1 MKTWKIFDVG
11 NIQLQE
17 TELSAEN
24 LVKIKVTKVPF
35 LGTDLN
41 AFYGKNKVMPI
52 TPGRLAVGLVS
63 EADPLTGLQKG
74 EKVVV
79 SPYLKAPKGKGVLV
93 YGVDV
98 DGFLSDYIAQPF
110 ENVYSL
116 PDGVSEDAAL
126 FAENIALANKT
137 FSILHID
144 SHEYVVVLGANA
156 QGLILAQ
163 LANYYHAIPILI
175 DKDEN
180 KLDLARDYGICYCVN
195 SEVQDVKQRVLEI
208 TGGNMADYAV
218 FEAKGGLDPSLAI
231 NLTKNEG
238 SVAIIGLTKQGDP
251 LNADIRTILTK
262 ELTVV
267 GIGDGHEEFPA
278 AINLL
283 ANKAIDVGGL
293 VDDRIP
299 LEDCVEFFEK
309 LTPNYLDNK
318 MRILFESH

>member
-1 MKTWKIFDVG
+1 MKTWKISTPG
-11 NIQLQE
+11 NL
-17 TELSAEN
+17 ELHEMELPAEN
-24 LVKIKVTKVPF
+24 MVKIKVTRVP
-35 LGTDLN
+35 LLDSDLN
-41 AFYGKNKVMPI
+41 AFFGQGTIMPI

-63 EADPLTGLQKG
+63 EADPATGLQKG

-79 SPYLKAPKGKGVLV
+79 SPYCKAPKGKDVLV
-93 YGVDV
+93 HGVDM
-98 DGFLSDYIAQPF
+98 DGFMSDYIAQPL

-116 PDGVSEDAAL
+116 PDGVTEDAAL
-126 FAENIALANKT
+126 FAENVAIANKT
-137 FSILHID
+137 FSILNIE

-195 SEVQDVKQRVLEI
+195 SAVQDVKQRVLEI
-208 TGGNMADYAV
+208 TGGQMADYAV
-218 FEAKGGLDPSLAI
+218 LEAKGGQDPSLAI
-231 NLTKNEG
+231 NLTKNKG
-238 SVAIIGLTKQGDP
+238 GVAIIGLSKHGEP
-251 LNADIRTILTK
+251 LNADMRTILTR

-267 GIGDGHEEFPA
+267 GIGDGYEEFPS

-283 ANKAIDVGGL
+283 ANKAIDFGGL
-293 VDDRIP
+293 VDERIP
-299 LEDCVEFFEK
+299 LEECNEFFAK
-309 LTPNYLDNK
+309 ITPDYLDNK